1 MRPSLLFIDCC
12 CGGKQNSHEPLWCSY
27 LVAALTKGG
36 CHTFFC
42 IVVLKRRRSHPWGAL
57 INTWLLYVKDH
68 ALLPCER
75 SQNKELLRSHWM
87 LVDNTRDQIH
97 DLILI
102 ATTFAKHHMSF
113 RSRKRQNFRRFL
125 GATELKFSLGCV
137 CLGYSI
143 FGSLSGRLKT
153 QDSFSWSSQHDL
165 GILTLPI

>member
-1 MRPSLLFIDCC
+1 MLGYHETFLVVYWLLLWWWA
-12 CGGKQNSHEPLWCSY
+12 ELTWTWLWCSY

-57 INTWLLYVKDH
+57 INTWLLYAKDH
-68 ALLPCER
+68 ALLPCEGF
-75 SQNKELLRSHWM
+75 QNKELLRSHWI
-87 LVDNTRDQIH
+87 LVDSTRDQIH

-102 ATTFAKHHMSF
+102 ATTFAKHHTSF

-137 CLGYSI
+137 
-143 FGSLSGRLKT
+143 FGIQYIWVFVWET
-153 QDSFSWSSQHDL
+153 
-165 GILTLPI
+165 